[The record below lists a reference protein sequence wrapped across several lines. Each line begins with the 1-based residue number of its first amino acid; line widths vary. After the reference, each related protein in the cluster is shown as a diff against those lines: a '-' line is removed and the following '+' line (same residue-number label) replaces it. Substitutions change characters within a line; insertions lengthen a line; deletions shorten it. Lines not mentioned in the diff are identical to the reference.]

1 MIETS
6 GLSRTFEGL
15 LAVDDVTLSIPEG
28 EAFAFLGPNG
38 AGKTTTIRMLCCLI
52 APTGGTARIGGL
64 DIRERKEQVR
74 IRGMI
79 GLLPENPGLYESLG
93 AYRNIDFYARLY
105 DVPEAARRERI
116 GSLLKTLGIW
126 ERKDEPVGKFSKGMK
141 QKVAIARAL
150 VHSPKYLFLD
160 EPTAALDPESAKTVR
175 EFLIELKKEGVTLFL
190 NTHNLDEA
198 QRVAD
203 RIGVLKTRLL
213 AVGRPDELASK
224 FYGKTTRVELG
235 AMNERFAAAVRTL
248 PYVLQVK
255 IEGNALYVD
264 LDDPRTRNPEVVAV
278 LMREGAKIEYVE
290 EVRHGLE
297 DIYLRL
303 VGGGK

>member
-1 MIETS
+1 MIEAHDLTRS
-6 GLSRTFEGL
+6 FNGL
-15 LAVDDVTLSIPEG
+15 LAVDRVSLSITEG

-38 AGKTTTIRMLCCLI
+38 AGKTTTVRMLCCLI
-52 APTGGTARIGGL
+52 SPSGGTASIGGL
-64 DIRERKEQVR
+64 DIRRKKERLE
-74 IRGMI
+74 IRSMI

-105 DVPEAARRERI
+105 DVPDSQRRGRI
-116 GSLLKTLGIW
+116 ESLLRTLGLW
-126 ERKDEPVGKFSKGMK
+126 ERKDEAVGKFSKGMK

-150 VHSPKYLFLD
+150 VHDPKYLFLD

-175 EFLIELKKEGVTLFL
+175 DFLIELKKEGVTLFL

-213 AVGRPDELASK
+213 DVGTPDELASK
-224 FYGKTTRVELG
+224 FYGRTTKVELDVVYD
-235 AMNERFAAAVRTL
+235 RFPAAVRAL
-248 PYVLQVK
+248 PYVLQVRV
-255 IEGNALYVD
+255 EGNDLLID
-264 LDDPRTRNPEVVAV
+264 LDDPKARNPEIVAV
-278 LMREGAKIEYVE
+278 LMRQGAKIEFVE
-290 EVRHGLE
+290 EVHHGLE

-303 VGGGK
+303 VGGGS